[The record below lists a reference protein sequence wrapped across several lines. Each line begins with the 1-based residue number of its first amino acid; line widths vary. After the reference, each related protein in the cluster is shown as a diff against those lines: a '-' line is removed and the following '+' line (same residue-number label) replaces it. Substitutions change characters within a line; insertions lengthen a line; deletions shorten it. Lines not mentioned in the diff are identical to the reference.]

1 MARTAADQV
10 RSEDLFTT
18 ALWGYS
24 MDEVDAYVEDTA
36 RRMRRLAAEIQRLSI
51 AENQLGAARIEIS
64 KLTSELAEARPLAGV
79 GPRVQ
84 AILRMAEREAETL
97 RRTAFEVL
105 RKAYEEAREVR
116 QKTEDDAYQ
125 AKRDYELA
133 LAHRRKHDRDELAAA
148 ALAEAAPS
156 AEPEPEPEPRETVGM
171 RELFAVASAKKRLPV
186 DEAEK
191 HAAKKRVPAGE
202 TARKPSGEPEVP
214 EAGSD
219 LEFAPDLEAE
229 RDVEPAPART
239 DTRAAGPAKANGRAA
254 GLPSANGQGAGSLPA
269 DPQAVRSA
277 PQGGRAGGA
286 EPVSGGS
293 GKSAADVAAADAD
306 PVEAAAQ
313 GDEPEGWPQAVPEV
327 LEDEYPVIEE
337 PVERFHNGSNKS
349 RRKRARNQRANP
361 ANAQPANSPD
371 PADTLPAK
379 RP

>member
-36 RRMRRLAAEIQRLSI
+36 RRMRRLAAEIQRLSV

-105 RKAYEEAREVR
+105 RNAYEEARGVR
-116 QKTEDDAYQ
+116 QKAEDEAYQ

-133 LAHRRKHDRDELAAA
+133 LAHRRQHDKDELLATV
-148 ALAEAAPS
+148 LAEAA
-156 AEPEPEPEPRETVGM
+156 ADPEPEPAPRETVGM
-171 RELFAVASAKKRLPV
+171 RELFAS
-186 DEAEK
+186 
-191 HAAKKRVPAGE
+191 
-202 TARKPSGEPEVP
+202 ARKGRPAAEAAAVEQPPAV
-214 EAGSD
+214 AGSD
-219 LEFAPDLEAE
+219 LELTPELVAE
-229 RDVEPAPART
+229 RYREPAAPAAASADAGTADAAPAPAPGMARPV
-239 DTRAAGPAKANGRAA
+239 GPMPIDGRAA
-254 GLPSANGQGAGSLPA
+254 G
-269 DPQAVRSA
+269 VA
-277 PQGGRAGGA
+277 PM
-286 EPVSGGS
+286 
-293 GKSAADVAAADAD
+293 DVAAADHEPIVVGAQRD
-306 PVEAAAQ
+306 EPEAAAH
-313 GDEPEGWPQAVPEV
+313 AVPEV

-361 ANAQPANSPD
+361 ANPQPAASPD

-379 RP
+379 RR

>member
-36 RRMRRLAAEIQRLSI
+36 RRMRRLAAEIQRLSV

-105 RKAYEEAREVR
+105 RNAYEEARGVR
-116 QKTEDDAYQ
+116 QKAEDEAYQ

-133 LAHRRKHDRDELAAA
+133 LAHRRQHDKDELLATV
-148 ALAEAAPS
+148 LAEAA
-156 AEPEPEPEPRETVGM
+156 ADPEPEPAPRETVGM
-171 RELFAVASAKKRLPV
+171 RELFASANKGRPAAGAAAVEQPPV
-186 DEAEK
+186 
-191 HAAKKRVPAGE
+191 
-202 TARKPSGEPEVP
+202 

-219 LEFAPDLEAE
+219 LESAPDREAE
-229 RDVEPAPART
+229 RDIEPVKPAAAPGMARPV
-239 DTRAAGPAKANGRAA
+239 GPMPIDGRAA
-254 GLPSANGQGAGSLPA
+254 G
-269 DPQAVRSA
+269 VA
-277 PQGGRAGGA
+277 PM
-286 EPVSGGS
+286 
-293 GKSAADVAAADAD
+293 DVAAADHEPIVVGAQRD
-306 PVEAAAQ
+306 EPEAAAH
-313 GDEPEGWPQAVPEV
+313 AVPEV

-361 ANAQPANSPD
+361 ANPQPAASPD
-371 PADTLPAK
+371 PAETLPAK
-379 RP
+379 RR

>member
-36 RRMRRLAAEIQRLSI
+36 RRMRRLAAEIQRLSV

-97 RRTAFEVL
+97 RRTAFETL
-105 RKAYEEAREVR
+105 RNAYEEAREVR
-116 QKTEDDAYQ
+116 QKAEDEAYQ

-133 LAHRRKHDRDELAAA
+133 LAHRRKHDKDELLATV
-148 ALAEAAPS
+148 LAEVAAS
-156 AEPEPEPEPRETVGM
+156 PEPEAEPRETVGM
-171 RELFAVASAKKRLPV
+171 RELFASAKKGRPAVGAAAAEQTPAPV
-186 DEAEK
+186 
-191 HAAKKRVPAGE
+191 
-202 TARKPSGEPEVP
+202 

-219 LEFAPDLEAE
+219 LDVAPDLEAE
-229 RDVEPAPART
+229 RDIEPVAPAAARADTRTAEPASVPASADARTAEPPPVPAPAAARTTEPAPVRARVEGPAPGMA
-239 DTRAAGPAKANGRAA
+239 RPAGPMPIDGRAA
-254 GLPSANGQGAGSLPA
+254 G
-269 DPQAVRSA
+269 VA
-277 PQGGRAGGA
+277 PM
-286 EPVSGGS
+286 
-293 GKSAADVAAADAD
+293 DVAASDHEPIVVGAQRDD
-306 PVEAAAQ
+306 LEAAAH
-313 GDEPEGWPQAVPEV
+313 AVPEV

-361 ANAQPANSPD
+361 ANPQPATSPD

-379 RP
+379 RR

>member
-10 RSEDLFTT
+10 RSDDLFTT

-36 RRMRRLAAEIQRLSI
+36 RRMRRLAAEIQRLSV

-64 KLTSELAEARPLAGV
+64 KLTSELAEARPLASV

-116 QKTEDDAYQ
+116 QKAEDEAYN
-125 AKRDYELA
+125 ATRDYEIA
-133 LAHRRKHDRDELAAA
+133 LAHRRRHDKEELIAEVM
-148 ALAEAAPS
+148 AEAAAS
-156 AEPEPEPEPRETVGM
+156 AEPEPEPRETVGM
-171 RELFAVASAKKRLPV
+171 RELFASASEKKRKRVDGRQPV
-186 DEAEK
+186 DG
-191 HAAKKRVPAGE
+191 V
-202 TARKPSGEPEVP
+202 ARKSAVEPVP
-214 EAGSD
+214 TVQAGSD
-219 LEFAPDLEAE
+219 LGFTPDLEAE
-229 RDVEPAPART
+229 RDVEPVPTATDAR
-239 DTRAAGPAKANGRAA
+239 AV
-254 GLPSANGQGAGSLPA
+254 GLASANGQAAGS
-269 DPQAVRSA
+269 A
-277 PQGGRAGGA
+277 PTGRPTA
-286 EPVSGGS
+286 
-293 GKSAADVAAADAD
+293 VAA
-306 PVEAAAQ
+306 PVDGAREDAAAAACLGPAEAGVQ
-313 GDEPEGWPQAVPEV
+313 RDEPGVDDHTVPEV

-361 ANAQPANSPD
+361 ANAQPAGSSD
-371 PADTLPAK
+371 PAQTLPAK